1 MTPDAAALACRR
13 SKSNREDLRAD
24 ATVRAVAAVIR
35 GRQRSTNRRGHG
47 MQANLRKVLVA
58 VALITPAPSAFADVI
73 ADWNEKAI
81 AFVTPRMTPP
91 AAQRVVAMVQVAMF
105 DAVNSIERRYRPYLV
120 QLPAPAAA
128 SKEAA
133 AAAAAGSVLAGLN
146 PQAQAELKAAT
157 TAYLSNVADGDA
169 KSEGIRL
176 GEVVAA
182 KILEAR
188 AKDGAD
194 AADAYRPKTKP
205 GVYVPTPTTV
215 ASMWPNV
222 KPFAM
227 TSPSQF
233 RPGPPIALTSEQW
246 ANDYNEIRELG
257 GRASSKRSAKQAEDA
272 RFWLITGPQSTDP
285 VARQLAAVKGMN
297 VIDNARYMA
306 LTAVALAD
314 AYIAVMDAK
323 YHYDFWRPIT
333 AIRNGDTDDNPATE
347 RDATWQ
353 PIDNTPMHPEYP
365 CAHCIGS
372 AALAGVGEAV
382 LGTADVSEIAVTS
395 SSAPGVTHRWTNLHA
410 YADEVAHARIWA
422 GFHYRFSVRV
432 GQDMG
437 RKIGQYV
444 VNTVMQPAAIADSR

>member
-1 MTPDAAALACRR
+1 
-13 SKSNREDLRAD
+13 
-24 ATVRAVAAVIR
+24 
-35 GRQRSTNRRGHG
+35 

-146 PQAQAELKAAT
+146 PQTQAELKAAT
-157 TAYLSNVADGDA
+157 TAYLSNIPDGDA

-176 GEVVAA
+176 GEVVAG

-194 AADAYRPKTKP
+194 AADAYRPKAKP
-205 GVYVPTPTTV
+205 GVYVPTPITV

-233 RPGPPIALTSEQW
+233 RPEPPIALHSEQW
-246 ANDYNEIRELG
+246 ASDYNEIKDLG
-257 GRASSKRSAKQAEDA
+257 ATTSSKRSAKQTEDA

-297 VIDNARYMA
+297 VIDNARFMA

-323 YHYDFWRPIT
+323 YHYEFWRPIT

-347 RDATWQ
+347 RDANLAADRQHAHASGISLRTLHWQ
-353 PIDNTPMHPEYP
+353 RGLGRRGRGGIRHSRRTGNCRHQFLRSRCHASMDQSSRL
-365 CAHCIGS
+365 CRRG
-372 AALAGVGEAV
+372 GVCPHLGGLPLQV
-382 LGTADVSEIAVTS
+382 LGPRRAGHGIQDRPIRGQQRDAAGAHRRRALIAPSARLARWAERKQRAVRS
-395 SSAPGVTHRWTNLHA
+395 SPISP
-410 YADEVAHARIWA
+410 
-422 GFHYRFSVRV
+422 
-432 GQDMG
+432 
-437 RKIGQYV
+437 
-444 VNTVMQPAAIADSR
+444 P